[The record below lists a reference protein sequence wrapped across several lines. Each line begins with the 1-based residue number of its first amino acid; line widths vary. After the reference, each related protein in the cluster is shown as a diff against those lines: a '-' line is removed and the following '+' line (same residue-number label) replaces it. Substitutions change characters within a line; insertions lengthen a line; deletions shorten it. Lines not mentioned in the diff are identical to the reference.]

1 MMNATELALQ
11 AKEAS
16 RQLALTDTQT
26 KNAAL
31 AAMAQAVRAG
41 ADALFAANKLDLEA
55 AEQAVKAGKMKP
67 ALFAR
72 LKLDEN
78 KLRAVAAGME
88 DLIRLPDPIGRTLAY
103 TEMAP
108 GLTLQKV
115 SCPLGVLLV
124 IFEARPDVLPQIASL
139 AVKSGN
145 AVILKGG
152 KEALHTNEAFLK
164 ILTDALAS
172 LPGGWPK
179 GALSLVHSRQDAAE
193 LLTQDAY
200 IDLVIPRGSNALVQ
214 YVKENTSIP
223 VLGHA
228 DGVCHIYIAPSAPL
242 DLATKVCVDAKTQ
255 YPAACNA
262 VETLLVDG
270 ALAQE
275 NVDALLHALQKAGVT
290 LHAPEAEKER
300 FPGCVYHEQ
309 IEWHT
314 EYGAL
319 ELSLHTVSGVQ
330 EAAAHINRYGSHHT
344 DAILTQD
351 EQEAEFFL
359 RAVDSAGVYHNAS
372 TRFADGY
379 RYGFGAEVGISTA
392 KTHARG
398 PVGLEGLTIY
408 KYRLRGQGQIVGD
421 FVGPQAQKLTHKN
434 LLQEDKK

>member
-1 MMNATELALQ
+1 MNAQELALQ

-16 RQLALTDTQT
+16 RLLALVDTPQ

-31 AAMAQAVRAG
+31 LAMAQAVRAG
-41 ADALFAANKLDLEA
+41 AQALFAANKLDLQT
-55 AEQAVKAGKMKP
+55 AEQAVKEGKMKP
-67 ALFAR
+67 SLFAR

-78 KLRAVAAGME
+78 KLNAVAGGME
-88 DLIRLPDPIGRTLAY
+88 DLARLPDPVGRVLAY

-124 IFEARPDVLPQIASL
+124 IFEARPDVLPQIAAL

-152 KEALHTNEAFLK
+152 KEAQHTNEAFLK
-164 ILTDALAS
+164 ILTGALSS
-172 LPGGWPK
+172 LPGGWPQ

-193 LLTQDAY
+193 LLKQDAY

-214 YVKENTSIP
+214 YVKENTSIS

-228 DGVCHIYIAPSAPL
+228 DGVCHIYIAPSAPA
-242 DLATKVCVDAKTQ
+242 DLAIKICVDAKTQ

-262 VETLLVDG
+262 VETLLVDAAWPQESVNNLLS
-270 ALAQE
+270 ALRQ
-275 NVDALLHALQKAGVT
+275 AGVT
-290 LHAPEAEKER
+290 VHALEEEKER
-300 FPGCVYHEQ
+300 FPACAYSPEL
-309 IEWHT
+309 EWHT
-314 EYGAL
+314 EYGAP
-319 ELSLHTVSGVQ
+319 ELSVRTVHGVK
-330 EAAAHINRYGSHHT
+330 EAALHINRYGSHHT

-351 EQEAEFFL
+351 DKEAEYFL
-359 RAVDSAGVYHNAS
+359 SAVDSAGVYHNAS

-408 KYRLRGQGQIVGD
+408 KYRLRGTGQIVGD
-421 FVGPQAQKLTHKN
+421 FVGPHAQKFTHKN

>member
-1 MMNATELALQ
+1 MNAQELALQ
-11 AKEAS
+11 AKQAS
-16 RQLALTDTQT
+16 RVLALATTQQ

-31 AAMAQAVRAG
+31 SAMAQAVRA
-41 ADALFAANKLDLEA
+41 AAKDLFAANKLDLQA
-55 AEQAVKAGKMKP
+55 AEQAVKEGKMKP
-67 ALFAR
+67 SLFAR

-78 KLRAVAAGME
+78 KLKAVAAGME
-88 DLIRLPDPIGRTLAY
+88 DLIHLPDPVGRTLAY

-124 IFEARPDVLPQIASL
+124 IFEARPDVLPQIAAL

-164 ILTDALAS
+164 VLTDALNS
-172 LPGGWPK
+172 LPGGWPQ

-193 LLTQDAY
+193 LLKQDGY

-228 DGVCHIYIAPSAPL
+228 DGVCHIYIAPSAPA
-242 DLATKVCVDAKTQ
+242 DLAIKVCVDAKTQ

-262 VETLLVDG
+262 VETLLVD
-270 ALAQE
+270 AAWPQE
-275 NVDALLHALQKAGVT
+275 NVNALLQALAKAGVKC
-290 LHAPEAEKER
+290 HALEAQKQR
-300 FPGCVYHEQ
+300 FTGCEYAQE
-309 IEWHT
+309 INWHT

-319 ELSLHTVSGVQ
+319 ELSLLTVSGVQ

-351 EQEAEFFL
+351 EKEAEYFL
-359 RAVDSAGVYHNAS
+359 SAVDSAGVYHNAS

-421 FVGPQAQKLTHKN
+421 FVGPNAQAFTHKN